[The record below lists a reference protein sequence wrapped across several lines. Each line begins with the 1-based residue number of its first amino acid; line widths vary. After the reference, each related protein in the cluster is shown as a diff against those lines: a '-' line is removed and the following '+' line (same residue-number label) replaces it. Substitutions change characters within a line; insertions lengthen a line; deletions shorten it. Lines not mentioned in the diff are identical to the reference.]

1 MEVIYKP
8 ILFTD
13 DEMELI
19 ATHLA
24 TIESII
30 VNHSS
35 SNLSITFRQ
44 DMKKLGNKIGLN
56 FCTTC
61 SSGIFNLVAR
71 IYNKYQQQLN
81 ERKQE
86 NGRKKGNSRK
96 KKSIH

>member
-13 DEMELI
+13 DEMKLI
-19 ATHLA
+19 ATHLPV
-24 TIESII
+24 IESII

-44 DMKKLGNKIGLN
+44 DMKKLGDKIGLN
-56 FCTTC
+56 FCNTC
-61 SSGIFNLVAR
+61 SSGIFNLVSR

-86 NGRKKGNSRK
+86 NGRKKRNSR
-96 KKSIH
+96 